1 MSAEVFI
8 SYAAKDR
15 TRVLDLVE
23 CLRDA
28 GVSVWIDQMGI
39 EGATMWSQEIVAAIR
54 GCNVLILAISENS
67 AGSENVVKE
76 VALASEGRKRIL
88 PVYIEH
94 AEIPES
100 MAYQLAGIQR
110 IEFFEGQE
118 DAALKAIIRALA
130 KLGITVHDEAS
141 AADANTPGSAS
152 HGPSHPTGKSEAK
165 GEAAVWL
172 KVAAAVVGLAV
183 LGMAGTF
190 FFGSSTTTVPLPVA
204 IGQAQTNKIAL
215 ATLDTNRVVVLPFKV
230 IGGAKDSEDLGYGL
244 VSTLT
249 SKLQPLQNL
258 VVIAHESA
266 RKFKDTEQSPNEIG
280 QALNVGTIV
289 TGEIQTGGN
298 KVQVNIRVIDAN
310 TEALGWGSTF
320 TKNLDEY
327 LDLQNEIAT
336 KLASE
341 LKGGLAAGEAQQLA
355 QKATENLEA
364 QKQYQAGR
372 REWNKRSR
380 EGFDN
385 AIKYFEKAIELDPNY
400 ADPYV
405 GLGDTY
411 GLLPVYNFAKPI
423 DAMPKAKAYA
433 EQAKTIN
440 PKLASAY
447 TSIAWVQHNYD
458 YDWAGAEEH
467 YRKGIE
473 LNPNYATGN
482 HWYGIFLHETAR
494 TEESVQ
500 IAKKAKQLDPTS
512 KIIKLSL
519 SSSFWQ
525 AGQADMALKTIEEAL
540 AIDPHF
546 PLALQFKYNK
556 FHADTGTAIERLTE
570 ALQVYPNQP
579 LLRQA
584 LFEVHWRNGDR
595 EAAKDQLIELLDIYH
610 DSLSKTR
617 FAEIYFLMGKT
628 DHAYRWLEKGFENR
642 ESTVP
647 GYANDR
653 KFLELR
659 KEPRFRE
666 LYKKS
671 IIRCMWISSR
681 SFFRELQKPSSA
693 RNNMAEDKRQRRGLI
708 PARGNAP
715 GNNAPSFQ
723 SPEGASLKTVIFRP
737 FRACFSLSHKPGALP
752 RADILPPRW
761 G

>member
-23 CLRDA
+23 RLRTA

-54 GCNVLILAISENS
+54 SCKVLILAISENS

-88 PVYIEH
+88 PVYISRPRSRNRWH
-94 AEIPES
+94 IS
-100 MAYQLAGIQR
+100 SLASSVSSFLKGR
-110 IEFFEGQE
+110 E
-118 DAALKAIIRALA
+118 DAALQAVIRALA
-130 KLGITVHDEAS
+130 KLGVTVHDEAS
-141 AADANTPGSAS
+141 AAAANTPGSAS
-152 HGPSHPTGKSEAK
+152 HGPSHPTGKAEAK

-190 FFGSSTTTVPLPVA
+190 FFGSSTTTAPMPSHSRANQHVR
-204 IGQAQTNKIAL
+204 QR
-215 ATLDTNRVVVLPFKV
+215 LDTNRVVVLPFKV
-230 IGGAKDSEDLGYGL
+230 IGTSNETADMGYGL

-258 VVIAHESA
+258 VVIAKESA
-266 RKFKDTEQSPNEIG
+266 RKFKDSEQSPREIG
-280 QALNVGTIV
+280 QALGAGTIV
-289 TGEIQTGGN
+289 TGEIQTGGGN
-298 KVQVNIRVIDAN
+298 IQVNIQLINAN
-310 TEALGWGSTF
+310 TESLGWGSTF
-320 TKNLDEY
+320 TKPKDEFLDM
-327 LDLQNEIAT
+327 QNEIAT

-341 LKGGLAAGEAQQLA
+341 LKGGLGVAETQQLA
-355 QKATENLEA
+355 QKATENPEA
-364 QKQYQAGR
+364 QREYQAGR
-372 REWNKRSR
+372 REWNKRSK
-380 EGFDN
+380 EGFEN
-385 AIKYFEKAIELDPNY
+385 AIKHFEKAIELDPNY

-411 GLLPVYNFAKPI
+411 GLLPIYNFAAPI

-447 TSIAWVQHNYD
+447 TSIAWVQHNYE
-458 YDWAGAEEH
+458 YDWAGAEEN

-482 HWYGIFLHETAR
+482 HWYGIFLHHIGR
-494 TEESVQ
+494 TEESIQ
-500 IAKKAKQLDPTS
+500 KAKKATQLDPTS

-525 AGQADMALKTIEEAL
+525 AGQFDFASRTLEEAL

-546 PLALQFKYNK
+546 PSALETKYNK
-556 FHADTGTAIERLTE
+556 FQADTETAVERLTE

-579 LLRQA
+579 RLRKA
-584 LFEVHWRNGDR
+584 LFEAHWRNGDR
-595 EAAKDQLIELLDIYH
+595 EAAKDQLIELLDSYH
-610 DSLSKTR
+610 DSLGKTH

-628 DHAYRWLEKGFENR
+628 DHAYRWLEKGFESR
-642 ESTVP
+642 ESTVS
-647 GYANDR
+647 GYANDK

-666 LYKKS
+666 LFKK
-671 IIRCMWISSR
+671 INHP
-681 SFFRELQKPSSA
+681 LYV
-693 RNNMAEDKRQRRGLI
+693 D
-708 PARGNAP
+708 
-715 GNNAPSFQ
+715 
-723 SPEGASLKTVIFRP
+723 
-737 FRACFSLSHKPGALP
+737 
-752 RADILPPRW
+752 
-761 G
+761 

>member
-1 MSAEVFI
+1 MSTEVFI

-23 CLRDA
+23 RLRTA

-54 GCNVLILAISENS
+54 SCKVLILAISENS
-67 AGSENVVKE
+67 ADSENVVKE

-88 PVYIEH
+88 PVYIKQ

-110 IEFFEGQE
+110 IEFFEGRE
-118 DAALKAIIRALA
+118 DAALQAVIRALA
-130 KLGITVHDEAS
+130 KLGVTVHDEAS
-141 AADANTPGSAS
+141 AAAANTPGSAS
-152 HGPSHPTGKSEAK
+152 HGPGHPTGKAETK
-165 GEAAVWL
+165 REAAVWL
-172 KVAAAVVGLAV
+172 KVAAAVFGLAV

-190 FFGSSTTTVPLPVA
+190 FFGSSTTTAPMP
-204 IGQAQTNKIAL
+204 IAL

-230 IGGAKDSEDLGYGL
+230 IGTSNETADMGYGL

-258 VVIAHESA
+258 VVIAKESA
-266 RKFKDTEQSPNEIG
+266 RKFKDSEQSPREIG
-280 QALNVGTIV
+280 QALGAGTIV
-289 TGEIQTGGN
+289 TGEIQTGGGN
-298 KVQVNIRVIDAN
+298 IQVNIQLINAN
-310 TEALGWGSTF
+310 TESLGWGSTF
-320 TKNLDEY
+320 TKPKDEFLDM
-327 LDLQNEIAT
+327 QNEIAT

-341 LKGGLAAGEAQQLA
+341 LKGGLGVAETQQLA
-355 QKATENLEA
+355 QKATENPEA
-364 QKQYQAGR
+364 QREYQAGR
-372 REWNKRSR
+372 REWNKRSK
-380 EGFDN
+380 EGFEN
-385 AIKYFEKAIELDPNY
+385 AIKHFEKAIELDPNY

-411 GLLPVYNFAKPI
+411 GLLPIYNFAAPI

-447 TSIAWVQHNYD
+447 TSIAWVQHNYE
-458 YDWAGAEEH
+458 YDWAGAEEN

-482 HWYGIFLHETAR
+482 HWYGIFLHHIGR
-494 TEESVQ
+494 TEESIQ
-500 IAKKAKQLDPTS
+500 KAKKATQLDPTS

-525 AGQADMALKTIEEAL
+525 AGQFDFASRTLEEAL

-546 PLALQFKYNK
+546 PSALETKYNK
-556 FHADTGTAIERLTE
+556 FQADTETAVERLTE

-579 LLRQA
+579 RLRKA
-584 LFEVHWRNGDR
+584 LFEAHWRNGDR
-595 EAAKDQLIELLDIYH
+595 EAAKDQLIELLDSYH
-610 DSLSKTR
+610 DSLGKTH

-628 DHAYRWLEKGFENR
+628 DHAYRWLEKGFESR
-642 ESTVP
+642 ESTVS
-647 GYANDR
+647 GYANDK

-666 LYKKS
+666 LFKK
-671 IIRCMWISSR
+671 INHP
-681 SFFRELQKPSSA
+681 LYV
-693 RNNMAEDKRQRRGLI
+693 D
-708 PARGNAP
+708 
-715 GNNAPSFQ
+715 
-723 SPEGASLKTVIFRP
+723 
-737 FRACFSLSHKPGALP
+737 
-752 RADILPPRW
+752 
-761 G
+761 

>member
-1 MSAEVFI
+1 MSTEVFI

-23 CLRDA
+23 RLRTA

-54 GCNVLILAISENS
+54 SCKVLILAISENS
-67 AGSENVVKE
+67 ADSENVVKE

-88 PVYIEH
+88 PVYIRQ

-110 IEFFEGQE
+110 IEFFKGRE
-118 DAALKAIIRALA
+118 DAALQAVIRALA
-130 KLGITVHDEAS
+130 KLGVTVHDEAS
-141 AADANTPGSAS
+141 AAAANTPGSAS
-152 HGPSHPTGKSEAK
+152 HGPSHPTGKAETK
-165 GEAAVWL
+165 REAAVWL

-190 FFGSSTTTVPLPVA
+190 FFGSSTTTAPMP
-204 IGQAQTNKIAL
+204 IAL

-230 IGGAKDSEDLGYGL
+230 IGTSNETADMGYGL

-258 VVIAHESA
+258 VVIAKESA
-266 RKFKDTEQSPNEIG
+266 RKFKDSEQSPREIG
-280 QALNVGTIV
+280 QALGAGTIV
-289 TGEIQTGGN
+289 TGEIQTGGGN
-298 KVQVNIRVIDAN
+298 IQVNIQLINAN
-310 TEALGWGSTF
+310 TESLGWGSTF
-320 TKNLDEY
+320 TKPKDEFLDM
-327 LDLQNEIAT
+327 QNEIAT

-341 LKGGLAAGEAQQLA
+341 LKGGLGVAETQQLA
-355 QKATENLEA
+355 LKATENPEA
-364 QKQYQAGR
+364 QREYQAGR
-372 REWNKRSR
+372 REWNKRSK
-380 EGFDN
+380 EGFEN
-385 AIKYFEKAIELDPNY
+385 AIKHFEKAIELDPNY

-411 GLLPVYNFAKPI
+411 GLLPIYNFAAPI

-447 TSIAWVQHNYD
+447 TSIAWVQHNYE
-458 YDWAGAEEH
+458 YDWAGAEEN

-482 HWYGIFLHETAR
+482 HWYGIFLHHIGR
-494 TEESVQ
+494 TEESIQ
-500 IAKKAKQLDPTS
+500 KAKKATQLDPTS

-525 AGQADMALKTIEEAL
+525 AGQFDFASRTLEEAL

-546 PLALQFKYNK
+546 PSALETKYNK
-556 FHADTGTAIERLTE
+556 FQADTETAVERLTE

-579 LLRQA
+579 RLRKA
-584 LFEVHWRNGDR
+584 LFEAHWRNGDR
-595 EAAKDQLIELLDIYH
+595 EVAKDQLIELLDSYH
-610 DSLSKTR
+610 DSLGKTH

-628 DHAYRWLEKGFENR
+628 DHAYRWLEKGFESR
-642 ESTVP
+642 ESTVS
-647 GYANDR
+647 GYANDK

-666 LYKKS
+666 LFKK
-671 IIRCMWISSR
+671 INHP
-681 SFFRELQKPSSA
+681 LYV
-693 RNNMAEDKRQRRGLI
+693 D
-708 PARGNAP
+708 
-715 GNNAPSFQ
+715 
-723 SPEGASLKTVIFRP
+723 
-737 FRACFSLSHKPGALP
+737 
-752 RADILPPRW
+752 
-761 G
+761 